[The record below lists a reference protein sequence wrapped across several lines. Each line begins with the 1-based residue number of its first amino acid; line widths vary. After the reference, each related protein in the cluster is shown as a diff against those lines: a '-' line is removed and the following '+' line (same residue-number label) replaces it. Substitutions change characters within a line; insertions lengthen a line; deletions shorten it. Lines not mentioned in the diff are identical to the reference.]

1 MKNNMENMEM
11 MGNKKKM
18 KECPCCDRH
27 CPVDNLH
34 CSRGKEFFGLSAEE
48 KEEQGGHRHGKGFG
62 NMEKDHMERT
72 NMEKDHMTKEERV
85 LVCIRQCGHYLHHSA
100 GKDSGADSKAL
111 LAALTEEEKDRLI
124 LLLEKCIRSW
134 NC

>member
-34 CSRGKEFFGLSAEE
+34 CSRGKEFFGLSAEG

-62 NMEKDHMERT
+62 NMEKDHMERKHMEKDHMERT

-85 LVCIRQCGHYLHHSA
+85 LVCIRQCGLS
-100 GKDSGADSKAL
+100 
-111 LAALTEEEKDRLI
+111 LI
-124 LLLEKCIRSW
+124 HI
-134 NC
+134 